1 MEPALIGHTTIPSE
15 WPLNTGSTVQSNAIC
30 IRTGQLNCSRF
41 KFNRYL
47 REEFRSL
54 SGAFRVLWANGHW
67 ARIDC
72 TSKSNKSCLTIHP
85 KVCSKVA
92 QKLPPKFKKVAY
104 FWKSFCSRLLL
115 KTWRCICNLLAV
127 QKVAENTKSCSKV
140 AEHNLLI
147 PNDHSVIFLFQ
158 WIMYWTFLSIHSRSF
173 LEADYLG
180 LLIPEWNIF
189 GIHLRIFKNWII
201 G

>member
-30 IRTGQLNCSRF
+30 IKTGQLNCSRF

-47 REEFRSL
+47 RKELRSL
-54 SGAFRVLWANGHW
+54 SGAFRVLLANGHW

-104 FWKSFCSRLLL
+104 FRESFCSRLLL
-115 KTWRCICNLLAV
+115 KT
-127 QKVAENTKSCSKV
+127 
-140 AEHNLLI
+140 
-147 PNDHSVIFLFQ
+147 
-158 WIMYWTFLSIHSRSF
+158 
-173 LEADYLG
+173 
-180 LLIPEWNIF
+180 
-189 GIHLRIFKNWII
+189 
-201 G
+201 